1 MSALTQSESSSVQ
14 RCPARI
20 TLAPADQFGRAG
32 DSRAEMSGQTYLQ
45 QTLSQVAASEALRPF
60 ANRWRRGPS
69 TIRAT
74 CPDASNACFIVG
86 ISKRFATS
94 VIVVAPNPDYAQRMA
109 DQIEVWISD
118 DPQTQVVLFAE
129 SEGVPLER
137 YEPDRN
143 AAQMRIAAVDK
154 VANPPEG
161 VSRSIVVA
169 SIHAAV
175 ERTLQPEVFNTASET
190 LNVGDRIDLNGTVRR
205 WASAGYA
212 MEPAVDYPGAMSRR
226 GGIIDI
232 FPVGADAPLRIELFD
247 DEIESVRVF
256 DTQTQR
262 SVSSV
267 NSVRVPPAS
276 ETLPKLVNLD
286 LIQSLTERLN
296 TDWQDLQQAPVERM
310 HEDLSL
316 LATGDLAEGL
326 TFYGGFLKHGTV
338 FDYMPEGSVAVT
350 CRPAMV
356 REAAA
361 GLDRRLEQVRSLK
374 ERRGEIPRN
383 FPLSQMTWNDAL
395 YGIESMQ
402 RRAELSPFGID
413 ADDLGDSQPLPATP
427 IFMPES
433 FSMQD
438 DRDDEADP
446 VSTDQPVERIGDALA
461 SGSANVI
468 AISRHTARLRE
479 LLLSADIPSAFNSET
494 LVSHAVRV
502 IILNGFAP
510 EGFSLEFDDGK
521 RVAVITDRE
530 LFGVTKVRAQSR
542 RRAVRRQTQLDNLT
556 PGTFV
561 VHEDHGIAKF
571 LKVEPRKRD
580 PREHLVL
587 EFARGDRIYLPTEH
601 IDRIQLYQGG
611 GDQAP
616 RLSRL
621 GTQEWNTT
629 RQRAKRAAEL
639 VAGELIDLYARRMLL
654 QGIASDPDTP
664 WQQNLEDSFQFV
676 ETRDQLEA
684 VDAVKSDM
692 ESGNSMDRIICGDVG
707 FGKTEVA
714 VRAAFKAV
722 QSGRQ
727 VAVLVP
733 TTLLAQ
739 QHTQTFR
746 DRLGPYPVTIDTLS
760 RFKSPQEQ
768 RRAVERLAD
777 GTLDI
782 VIGTHRLIQRDV
794 QFKNLGLAIID
805 EEQKFGV
812 QHKEHLK
819 QLRAQV
825 DVLTLSATPIPR
837 TLYMSLAGIRDM
849 SNIATPPEERRP
861 VRTFVSERSDSLI
874 REAILRE
881 LDRGGQA
888 FFLHNRVKSIERIH
902 RRLRKLVPEAK
913 FLVGHGQMHENDLEH
928 VVSSFDSREADVL
941 ICTTIVEAGID
952 MPNVNTLI
960 VDNADKFGLAQ
971 LHHIRGRVGR
981 SARQA
986 FAYLLIEPHK
996 SLTEAADAR
1005 LNTILAASDLGAGYK
1020 IAMRDLEIRG
1030 MGNVIGAEQHGH
1042 VAAVGLHM
1050 YTKLLSQAVERLK
1063 AIRLQQSRNGRP
1075 DTPEGVMDVEE
1086 SVAAAL
1092 EDPVRVD
1099 VYLSLDDRIP
1109 REYIEDLAQRLAVYQ
1124 RVAWARSRR
1133 DLDSIRSELRDRYGP
1148 VPRNFEYT
1156 VAAARIRL
1164 LARAAGVVAV
1174 RVTGDRATL
1183 TLDAPVGDAKPILQ
1197 RTLGPNASVGNT
1209 QIRIS
1214 IDQDDDPE
1222 EWIDEIEATLELIEG
1237 FKQRVMALV
1246 GG

>member
-1 MSALTQSESSSVQ
+1 MH
-14 RCPARI
+14 
-20 TLAPADQFGRAG
+20 
-32 DSRAEMSGQTYLQ
+32 
-45 QTLSQVAASEALRPF
+45 
-60 ANRWRRGPS
+60 
-69 TIRAT
+69 AT

-86 ISKRFATS
+86 ISKRFSAS
-94 VIVVAPNPDYAQRMA
+94 MIVVTPNPDHAQRMA
-109 DQIEVWISD
+109 DQIDAWLSD

-129 SEGVPLER
+129 SEGVPMER

-143 AAQMRIAAVDK
+143 ASQMRIAAIDK
-154 VANPPEG
+154 VVNPPLG

-169 SIHAAV
+169 SIHAVV
-175 ERTLQPEVFNTASET
+175 ERTLEPAVFNAASDT
-190 LNVGDRIDLNGTVRR
+190 LRVGDRIDLNATVRR
-205 WASAGYA
+205 WSAAGYA
-212 MEPAVDYPGAMSRR
+212 MEPAVDYPGSMSRR

-232 FPVGADAPLRIELFD
+232 FPVGADAPVRIELFD
-247 DEIESVRVF
+247 DEIESIRVF
-256 DTQTQR
+256 DAHTQR

-267 NSVRVPPAS
+267 DSVRIPPAS
-276 ETLPKLVNLD
+276 ETLPKHTSLD

-296 TDWQDLQQAPVERM
+296 TDLQDLQNVQVERM
-310 HEDLSL
+310 HGDLSL
-316 LATGDLAEGL
+316 LATGDLVEGL

-338 FDYMPEGSVAVT
+338 FDYMPAGSIAMT
-350 CRPAMV
+350 CRPGMV
-356 REAAA
+356 REASA
-361 GLDRRLEQVRSLK
+361 GLDRRLEQVKKTK

-383 FPLSQMTWNDAL
+383 FPVSQMTWNDAL

-402 RRAELSPFGID
+402 RRVELSPFGID

-427 IFMPES
+427 LFMPDR
-433 FSMQD
+433 FSLQD
-438 DRDDEADP
+438 DREDEADAI
-446 VSTDQPVERIGDALA
+446 SADQPVERIGDALA
-461 SGSANVI
+461 SGSAHVI

-479 LLLSADIPSAFNSET
+479 LLLSADIPSVFNSET
-494 LVSHAVRV
+494 LDTQAARV
-502 IILNGFAP
+502 VILNGFAP
-510 EGFSLEFDDGK
+510 EGFSLELDGGK
-521 RVAVITDRE
+521 KVSVITDKE
-530 LFGVTKVRAQSR
+530 LFGITKVRAQSR

-654 QGIASDPDTP
+654 QGIASEPDTP

-768 RRAVERLAD
+768 RRTVERLAE
-777 GTLDI
+777 GALDI

-888 FFLHNRVKSIERIH
+888 FFLHNRVKSIDRIH
-902 RRLRKLVPEAK
+902 RRLQKLVPEAK

-928 VVSSFDSREADVL
+928 VVSSFDRREADVL

-1063 AIRLQQSRNGRP
+1063 TIRLQQSRNGHSV
-1075 DTPEGVMDVEE
+1075 TQEGETGVEE
-1086 SVAAAL
+1086 SVTAAL
-1092 EDPVRVD
+1092 EEPIRID
-1099 VYLSLDDRIP
+1099 VYLNLDDRIP

-1133 DLDSIRSELRDRYGP
+1133 DLDAITSELRDRYGP

-1164 LARAAGVVAV
+1164 HARAAGVVAV
-1174 RVTGDRATL
+1174 RVTADRATL
-1183 TLDAPVGDAKPILQ
+1183 TLDSPVGDAKPILQ
-1197 RTLGPNASVGNT
+1197 RTLGPNVGIGNT

-1222 EWIDEIEATLELIEG
+1222 EWIDEIEATLELIQG
-1237 FKQRVMALV
+1237 FKRRVLALV

>member
-1 MSALTQSESSSVQ
+1 M
-14 RCPARI
+14 
-20 TLAPADQFGRAG
+20 
-32 DSRAEMSGQTYLQ
+32 RAEMSGQTYLQ
-45 QTLSQVAASEALRPF
+45 QTLSQVAASDALRPI
-60 ANRWRRGPS
+60 AQRWGRGPA
-69 TIRAT
+69 TVRAT

-86 ISKRFATS
+86 ISKRFAAS
-94 VIVVAPNPDYAQRMA
+94 VIVVTPNPDYAQRMA
-109 DQIEVWISD
+109 DQIEPWISD
-118 DPQTQVVLFAE
+118 DPQTQVVLFTE

-143 AAQMRIAAVDK
+143 AAQMRIAAIDK
-154 VANPPEG
+154 VANPPAG
-161 VSRSIVVA
+161 VSRSIVVT

-175 ERTLQPEVFNTASET
+175 ERTLQPDVFVAASD
-190 LNVGDRIDLNGTVRR
+190 LLQVGDRIDLNGTVRR
-205 WASAGYA
+205 WSAAGYA
-212 MEPAVDYPGAMSRR
+212 MEPSVDYPGAMSRR

-232 FPVGADAPLRIELFD
+232 FPVGADAPVRIELFD

-256 DTQTQR
+256 DAQTQR
-262 SVSSV
+262 SVSNV
-267 NSVRVPPAS
+267 ESVRIPPAS
-276 ETLPKLVNLD
+276 ETLPKHIDLN

-296 TDWQDLQQAPVERM
+296 TDLQDLQNVQVERM

-316 LATGDLAEGL
+316 LATGDLVEGL

-338 FDYMPEGSVAVT
+338 FEHMPAGTIAVT

-356 REAAA
+356 HEASA
-361 GLDRRLEQVRSLK
+361 GLDRRLEQVANLK
-374 ERRGEIPRN
+374 GRRGEIPRN
-383 FPLSQMTWNDAL
+383 FPVSQMTWNDAL

-402 RRAELSPFGID
+402 RRVELSPFGID
-413 ADDLGDSQPLPATP
+413 ADDLGDRYPLPATP
-427 IFMPES
+427 IFMPKS
-433 FSMQD
+433 FSLQD
-438 DRDDEADP
+438 DRDDDGDSI
-446 VSTDQPVERIGDALA
+446 STDQPVERINEALA
-461 SGSANVI
+461 SGSARII

-479 LLLSADIPSAFNSET
+479 LLESADIPSAFNSEM
-494 LVSHAVRV
+494 LDAQVAPVL
-502 IILNGFAP
+502 ILNGFAP
-510 EGFSLEFDDGK
+510 EGFSLELDEGE
-521 RVAVITDRE
+521 RVSVITDKE
-530 LFGVTKVRAQSR
+530 LFGITKVRAQSR

-601 IDRIQLYQGG
+601 IDRVQLYQGG

-616 RLSRL
+616 KLSRL
-621 GTQEWNTT
+621 GTQEWNTS

-654 QGIASDPDTP
+654 NGIAADPDTP
-664 WQQNLEDSFQFV
+664 WQQNLEDSFQYV

-760 RFKSPQEQ
+760 RFKSTQEQ
-768 RRAVERLAD
+768 RRTVERLAA
-777 GTLDI
+777 GALDI

-794 QFKNLGLAIID
+794 RFKNLGLAIID

-861 VRTFVSERSDSLI
+861 VRTFVSERSDGLI

-888 FFLHNRVKSIERIH
+888 FFLHNRVKSIDRIS
-902 RRLRKLVPEAK
+902 RRLQRLVPEAK
-913 FLVGHGQMHENDLEH
+913 FLVGHGQMNENELEG
-928 VVSSFDSREADVL
+928 VVASFDKREADVL

-960 VDNADKFGLAQ
+960 VDNADKFGLSQ

-986 FAYLLIEPHK
+986 FAYLLVEPHK

-1042 VAAVGLHM
+1042 VAAVGLHL

-1063 AIRLQQSRNGRP
+1063 GIRLQQSRNGH
-1075 DTPEGVMDVEE
+1075 PEPHEGEIDVEE

-1092 EDPVRVD
+1092 EEPLRID
-1099 VYLSLDDRIP
+1099 VYLNLDDRIP

-1124 RVAWARSRR
+1124 RVAWARSIR
-1133 DLDSIRSELRDRYGP
+1133 DLDAIKSELRDRYGP

-1164 LARAAGVVAV
+1164 LARDAGVVAV

-1183 TLDAPVGDAKPILQ
+1183 TLDTAVGDAKPILQ
-1197 RTLGPNASVGNT
+1197 RSLGPNANIGNT

-1222 EWIDEIEATLELIEG
+1222 EWIDEIEATLELIQG
-1237 FKQRVMALV
+1237 FKRRVMALM

>member
-1 MSALTQSESSSVQ
+1 M
-14 RCPARI
+14 
-20 TLAPADQFGRAG
+20 
-32 DSRAEMSGQTYLQ
+32 RAEMSGQTYLQ
-45 QTLSQVAASEALRPF
+45 QTLSQVAASDALRPI
-60 ANRWRRGPS
+60 AQRWGRGPA
-69 TIRAT
+69 TVRAT

-86 ISKRFATS
+86 ISKRFAAS
-94 VIVVAPNPDYAQRMA
+94 VIVVTPNPDYAQRMA
-109 DQIEVWISD
+109 DQIEPWISD
-118 DPQTQVVLFAE
+118 DPQTQVVLFTE

-143 AAQMRIAAVDK
+143 ATQMRIAAIDK
-154 VANPPEG
+154 VANPPAG
-161 VSRSIVVA
+161 VLRSIVVT

-175 ERTLQPEVFNTASET
+175 ERTLQPDVFVAASDS
-190 LNVGDRIDLNGTVRR
+190 LRVGDRIDLNGTVRR
-205 WASAGYA
+205 WSAAGYA
-212 MEPAVDYPGAMSRR
+212 MEPSVDYPGAMSRR

-232 FPVGADAPLRIELFD
+232 FPVGADAPVRIELFD

-256 DTQTQR
+256 DAQTQR
-262 SVSSV
+262 SVSNV
-267 NSVRVPPAS
+267 ESVRIPPAS
-276 ETLPKLVNLD
+276 ETLPKHIDLN

-296 TDWQDLQQAPVERM
+296 TDLQDLQNVQVERM

-316 LATGDLAEGL
+316 LATGDLVEGL

-338 FDYMPEGSVAVT
+338 FEHMPAGTIAVT

-356 REAAA
+356 HEASA
-361 GLDRRLEQVRSLK
+361 GLDRRLEQVANLK
-374 ERRGEIPRN
+374 VRRGEIPRN
-383 FPLSQMTWNDAL
+383 FPVSQMTWNDAL

-402 RRAELSPFGID
+402 RRVELSPFGID
-413 ADDLGDSQPLPATP
+413 ADDLGDRYPLPATP
-427 IFMPES
+427 IFMPKS
-433 FSMQD
+433 FSLQD
-438 DRDDEADP
+438 DGGDDGDSI
-446 VSTDQPVERIGDALA
+446 STDQPVERINEALA
-461 SGSANVI
+461 SGSARVI

-479 LLLSADIPSAFNSET
+479 LLESADIPSAFNSEM
-494 LVSHAVRV
+494 LDAQVAPVL
-502 IILNGFAP
+502 ILNGFAP
-510 EGFSLEFDDGK
+510 EGFSLELDEGE
-521 RVAVITDRE
+521 RVSVITDKE
-530 LFGVTKVRAQSR
+530 LFGITKVRAQSR

-601 IDRIQLYQGG
+601 IDRVQLYQGG

-616 RLSRL
+616 KLSRL
-621 GTQEWNTT
+621 GTQEWNTS

-654 QGIASDPDTP
+654 NGIAADPDTP
-664 WQQNLEDSFQFV
+664 WQQNLEDSFQYV

-760 RFKSPQEQ
+760 RFKSTQEQ
-768 RRAVERLAD
+768 RRTVERLAA
-777 GTLDI
+777 GALDI

-794 QFKNLGLAIID
+794 RFKNLGLAIID

-861 VRTFVSERSDSLI
+861 VRTFVSERSDGLI

-888 FFLHNRVKSIERIH
+888 FFLHNRVKSIDRIS
-902 RRLRKLVPEAK
+902 RRLQRLVPEAK
-913 FLVGHGQMHENDLEH
+913 FLVGHGQMNENELEG
-928 VVSSFDSREADVL
+928 VVASFDKREADVL

-960 VDNADKFGLAQ
+960 VDNADKFGLSQ

-986 FAYLLIEPHK
+986 FAYLLVEPHK

-1063 AIRLQQSRNGRP
+1063 GIRLQQSRNGH
-1075 DTPEGVMDVEE
+1075 PESHEGTIDVEE

-1092 EDPVRVD
+1092 EEPLRID
-1099 VYLSLDDRIP
+1099 VYLNLDDRIP

-1124 RVAWARSRR
+1124 RVAWARSIR
-1133 DLDSIRSELRDRYGP
+1133 DLDAIKSELRDRYGP

-1164 LARAAGVVAV
+1164 LARDAGVVAV
-1174 RVTGDRATL
+1174 RVTGDSATL
-1183 TLDAPVGDAKPILQ
+1183 TLDTAVGDAKPILQ
-1197 RTLGPNASVGNT
+1197 RSLGPNANIGNT

-1222 EWIDEIEATLELIEG
+1222 EWIDEIEATLELIQG
-1237 FKQRVMALV
+1237 FKRRVMALM